1 MALKFDFVDL
11 VSEEQALSNV
21 RVIRVGHSILVY
33 LGRECL
39 LGIIR
44 LHIGFVGKSEQLRNN
59 EWIINQT
66 LARLLTPIFPILCG

>member
-1 MALKFDFVDL
+1 MALNFDFLDL

-33 LGRECL
+33 LGREYL

-44 LHIGFVGKSEQLRNN
+44 LHTGFVGKSEQLLNN

>member
-1 MALKFDFVDL
+1 MALKFDFLDL

-39 LGIIR
+39 LGIKR
-44 LHIGFVGKSEQLRNN
+44 LRTGFVGKSEQLRNN

>member
-1 MALKFDFVDL
+1 MALKFDFLDL
-11 VSEEQALSNV
+11 VYEEQAKSKI